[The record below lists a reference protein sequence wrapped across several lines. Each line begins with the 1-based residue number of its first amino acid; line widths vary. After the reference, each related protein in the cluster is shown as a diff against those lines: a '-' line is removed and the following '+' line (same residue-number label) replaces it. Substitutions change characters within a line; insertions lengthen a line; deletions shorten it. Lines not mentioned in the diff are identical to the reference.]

1 MKPFRNNL
9 SRKEIAKNKSPPS
22 PVPLEDLKAAVKTE
36 SVIIQII
43 DDTNGN
49 IIQPPPQAHIDGSRS
64 AATTPEPPRNITSL
78 ESHGNAPGP
87 EERSG
92 SSLSHVSQKTDPG
105 PRAGTARSI
114 ARLQQTP
121 PSYSPVVAMQSMFP
135 RYNPQLPLTQQA
147 YFPRTMSASQS
158 GSESPSLV
166 GGVPPSDVDVLLG
179 PKTVPASVMDFPTN
193 ILSPRVQYSNP
204 EELLGLWESANGQQ
218 LQESLGKFTLRMER

>member
-1 MKPFRNNL
+1 MNPFRNNL
-9 SRKEIAKNKSPPS
+9 SRKETAKNKSPPS

-64 AATTPEPPRNITSL
+64 AATTPEPRRNITSL
-78 ESHGNAPGP
+78 ESYGNAPGP

-92 SSLSHVSQKTDPG
+92 SSLSHVSQKTDPM
-105 PRAGTARSI
+105 PRAGTAQSI
-114 ARLQQTP
+114 TRLQQ
-121 PSYSPVVAMQSMFP
+121 SHSPVVAMRSMFP
-135 RYNPQLPLTQQA
+135 RYNPQLPLTHQA
-147 YFPRTMSASQS
+147 YFPRTMSASQP

-193 ILSPRVQYSNP
+193 ILSPRIQYSNP
-204 EELLGLWESANGQQ
+204 EDLLGLWESANGQQ